1 MEVKPGY
8 KQTEVGIIPEEWEV
22 RTLGE
27 IGGVRMCK
35 RVLKHQT
42 REHGEVPFYRIG
54 TFGGV
59 ADAFISQSLFD
70 EFTRKYSFP
79 RRGDVL
85 ISAQ

>member
-8 KQTEVGIIPEEWEV
+8 KQTEVGVIPNEWEV
-22 RTLGE
+22 MPLGE

-42 REHGEVPFYRIG
+42 REHGDVPFYKIG

-59 ADAFISQSLFD
+59 RAAD
-70 EFTRKYSFP
+70 RP
-79 RRGDVL
+79 RT
-85 ISAQ
+85 